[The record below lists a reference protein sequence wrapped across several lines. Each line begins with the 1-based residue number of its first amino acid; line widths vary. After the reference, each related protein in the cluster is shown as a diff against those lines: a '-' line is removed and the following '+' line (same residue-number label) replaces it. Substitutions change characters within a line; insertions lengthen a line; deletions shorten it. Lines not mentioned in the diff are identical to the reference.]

1 MFLIEIDE
9 ETGLIADV
17 PTNSGW
23 KAIKAFFILYKKKGI
38 QALTAVAL
46 VVDYQSPIRHYKQKD
61 RLERASDEIY
71 GKRNAIDFE
80 SDIVKDA
87 LEKYKDLQFDPDLET
102 EKINNEIKIRL
113 IDKINTANQ
122 LDDDTAIG
130 KYRKAMEDH
139 EKAVTS
145 FNLRFDKK
153 SVLEKAVTSTG
164 YELSRIETDIK
175 SRKKSKFVDHGD
187 GLENPDRL
195 GLNSKI

>member
-9 ETGLIADV
+9 ETGLISDV

-23 KAIKAFFILYKKKGI
+23 KAIKAFFTLYKKKGI
-38 QALTAVAL
+38 KSMTAVAL

-61 RLERASDEIY
+61 RFERASDEIF

-122 LDDDTAIG
+122 LDDDAGIS

-164 YELSRIETDIK
+164 YELSRIESDIK

-195 GLNSKI
+195 GLNSKT